1 LASGVGSSA
10 AGLYN
15 EKVLSRPEPV
25 CVYCRRQPADAAWRP
40 FCSERCKLADLGRWL
55 SEGYRVPG
63 PPDGEPP
70 PDAPE
75 DDA

>member
-1 LASGVGSSA
+1 
-10 AGLYN
+10 
-15 EKVLSRPEPV
+15 
-25 CVYCRRQPADAAWRP
+25 VYCRRQPADAAWRP

-55 SEGYRVPG
+55 SEDYRVPE
-63 PPDGEPP
+63 PPTGERPSGEPAGEPP